1 MESNTT
7 NHRPK
12 SIDTVASIKDNQNFN
27 PKTTYTRK
35 LRNSVSG
42 RKGGSKVSFFD
53 FATSISNRDKE
64 PKYNAYRAM
73 ETGDAKHKYKTSQFP
88 AYPISIDYDGEPTGL
103 LCVDIDLKDNQ
114 NFKNAD
120 AIKSRVQGDVFIMV
134 SSYSVTD
141 GVFLIIK
148 CPTENVP
155 KEDLKAFLVS
165 VFRALES
172 YFMLQYGLKID
183 FLADPERLRI
193 DSYDPN
199 PYINWESQVYT
210 DAVIEAAKPQAAIKQ
225 RDNFKLDS
233 HSNNGAIN
241 FNNSGLKMFEV
252 INPLNE
258 AKGLTVST
266 ANGKDEIFSYQALPP
281 HSLRTVVAKWHDGI
295 IFFIVKSSTFAEE
308 WNIETKGYNAFDWF
322 KILTGYDNEKALR
335 ELAKMDFGIFEEPTK
350 LLKPSGKETYSLNMD
365 FLEAK
370 GIALNQL
377 TGVIEINGSPLNDV
391 HLSKFITELSLLS
404 GKNQSKDILNSCID
418 VLANSNQSH
427 PLLNY
432 LKKLEQ
438 LAKTDFTK
446 PTAIDRF
453 IDCFESST
461 PRPLFRIYLVRWL
474 LGLFDLHIHN
484 RMTKLVLLLSG
495 LQNSGKTSFAKNLL
509 PKELKTYG
517 KVVQYDPFK
526 AVDNKVALCSTL
538 IAVFDEAEDIL
549 SKSKTLSDYKALTS
563 MYDILERRPFRRNP
577 DLMFRSSIIMM
588 TSNEKNVLNDSS
600 GNSRFLTIDIQSFN
614 LKEYLKIDLDL
625 IWKEIHELHLLGE
638 SSVLNE
644 GERALQEQENIN
656 FESEDFVC
664 GLIQNVFYESKDG
677 FLTATELLL
686 EMEKHTKQPINL
698 TKIGKAL
705 RKLNIE
711 RVAKKI
717 KGKVLRGYNLK
728 HRFEE

>member
-42 RKGGSKVSFFD
+42 RKGGSRVSFSD
-53 FATSISNRDKE
+53 FVTNLSNLDKE

-73 ETGDAKHKYKTSQFP
+73 ETGDAKHNYKTSQFP

-103 LCVDIDLKDNQ
+103 MCVDIDLKDNQ

-120 AIKSRVQGDVFIMV
+120 AIKARVQGDVFIMV

-148 CPTENVP
+148 YPFENDLESV
-155 KEDLKAFLVS
+155 LKAIK
-165 VFRALES
+165 S
-172 YFMLQYGLKID
+172 YYMLQYGLEID
-183 FLADPERLRI
+183 FLKDVGRLRI

-225 RDNFKLDS
+225 EDNFKLDS
-233 HSNNGAIN
+233 HSNNGAIK
-241 FNNSGLKMFEV
+241 FNASGLEMFEV

-258 AKGLTVST
+258 AKGLTVSK
-266 ANGKDEIFSYQALPP
+266 ANGKDEIFCYQAPPP

-295 IFFIVKSSTFAEE
+295 VFFIVKSSTFAEE
-308 WNIETKGYNAFDWF
+308 WNIETKGYNAFDWY
-322 KILTGYDNEKALR
+322 KILTEYDNEKALR
-335 ELAKMDFGIFEEPTK
+335 KLAILGFGTFEEPTK
-350 LLKPSGKETYSLNMD
+350 LLKPSGKETYSLNME
-365 FLEAK
+365 FLESK

-377 TGVIEINGSPLNDV
+377 TGVIEVGGSPLNDV
-391 HLSKFITELSLLS
+391 HLSMFIAEISLLS
-404 GKNQSKDILNSCID
+404 GKNQSKEILNSCID

-432 LKKLEQ
+432 LKKLEN
-438 LAKTDFTK
+438 LPKTDFTK
-446 PTAIDRF
+446 QTAIDRF
-453 IDCFESST
+453 IGCFESST
-461 PRPLFRIYLVRWL
+461 PKPLFRIYLVRWL
-474 LGLFDLHIHN
+474 LGLFDLHVHN

-577 DLMFRSSIIMM
+577 ELMFRSSIIMM
-588 TSNEKNVLNDSS
+588 TTNEKNVLNDSS
-600 GNSRFLTIDIQSFN
+600 GNTRFLTIDIQSFD
-614 LKEYLKIDLDL
+614 LKEYLKIDIDL

-644 GERALQEQENIN
+644 AERALQEQENLN

-664 GLIQNVFYESKDG
+664 GLIQNVFRESKDG
-677 FLTATELLL
+677 FLNTTELLIEL
-686 EMEKHTKQPINL
+686 EKHTRQPLSI
-698 TKIGKAL
+698 KRIGQAL
-705 RKLNIE
+705 RKMNIE
-711 RVAKKI
+711 RKSKRDG
-717 KGKVLRGYNLK
+717 GKVLKGYNLK
-728 HRFEE
+728 HRFEA

>member
-1 MESNTT
+1 MAMQNES
-7 NHRPK
+7 H
-12 SIDTVASIKDNQNFN
+12 SQDLLEIKQSKYNQNFN
-27 PKTTYTRK
+27 PEATYTRK
-35 LRNSVSG
+35 LRNSISG
-42 RKGGSKVSFFD
+42 RKGGAKVSIFD
-53 FATSISNRDKE
+53 LVTNLSNLDKE

-73 ETGDAKHKYKTSQFP
+73 ETGDAKHNYKTSQFP

-120 AIKSRVQGDVFIMV
+120 AIKARVQGDVFIMV

-148 CPTENVP
+148 YPFENDLESV
-155 KEDLKAFLVS
+155 LKAIK
-165 VFRALES
+165 S
-172 YFMLQYGLKID
+172 YFMLQYGLEID
-183 FLADPERLRI
+183 FLKDVGRLRI

-210 DAVIEAAKPQAAIKQ
+210 DAVIEVAKPQAAIKQ
-225 RDNFKLDS
+225 KDNFSLDS
-233 HSNNGAIN
+233 HSHNGAIN

-258 AKGLTVST
+258 EKGLTVSK
-266 ANGKDEIFSYQALPP
+266 AIGKDEIFCYQAPPP

-295 IFFIVKSSTFAEE
+295 VFFIVKSSTFAEE
-308 WNIETKGYNAFDWF
+308 WGIEPKGYNAFDWY

-335 ELAKMDFGIFEEPTK
+335 ELASLGYGIFEEPTK
-350 LLKPSGKETYSLNMD
+350 LLKSSGKETYSLNMD

-377 TGVIEINGSPLNDV
+377 TGVIEVGGSPLNDV
-391 HLSKFITELSLLS
+391 HLSMFIAEISLLS
-404 GKNQSKDILNSCID
+404 GKNQSKEILNSCID

-427 PLLNY
+427 PFLNY
-432 LKKLEQ
+432 LKKLEN
-438 LAKTDFTK
+438 LPKTDFTQS
-446 PTAIDRF
+446 TAIDRF

-461 PRPLFRIYLVRWL
+461 PKPLFRIYVVRWL

-484 RMTKLVLLLSG
+484 RMTKNVLLVSG
-495 LQNSGKTSFAKNLL
+495 NQNAGKTSIAKNIL
-509 PKELKTYG
+509 PEELRTYG
-517 KVVQYDPFK
+517 KVVEFNQ
-526 AVDNKVALCSTL
+526 NKMTDAKIALCSIL
-538 IAVFDEAEDIL
+538 VGCFDEGEDIL
-549 SKSKTLSDYKALTS
+549 SKTKSLSDFKNLTS
-563 MYDILERRPFRRNP
+563 SYDIFERRPYRRNHEQ
-577 DLMFRSSIIMM
+577 MFRSSIIMM
-588 TSNEKNVLNDSS
+588 TTNESNILTDST
-600 GNSRFLTIDIQSFN
+600 GHTRFLTIDIQSFD

-644 GERALQEQENIN
+644 AERALQEQENIN

-677 FLTATELLL
+677 FLNTTELLIEL
-686 EMEKHTKQPINL
+686 EKHTRQPLSI
-698 TKIGKAL
+698 KRIGQAL
-705 RKLNIE
+705 RKMNIE
-711 RVAKKI
+711 RKSKRDG
-717 KGKVLRGYNLK
+717 GKVLKGYNLK
-728 HRFEE
+728 HRFEA